1 MARPP
6 VAVVGAAAAA
16 GTALYYLIK
25 SRRNLAGS
33 WYSVAKATGL
43 ENGDQYEFRYEGGVY
58 KIYRGGHNEEEDQFK
73 VVGDK
78 IQHVDRARGSIMG
91 CRPDH
96 GPTATLLPSG
106 ELHWDIDNGNWLSRK
121 KGVAPAVVRTLAR
134 LFVRSPSW
142 PPAHAPVDA
151 VHFSKLRSEGGVKQV
166 WLILKHDG
174 CKCKPD
180 GGVELATVTCH
191 LPHLFTILLCSNLRG
206 SVLLLLSCLA
216 FHRSLA
222 SDVRLQMC
230 STTSPTGRT
239 KRTSTTA
246 MSRSTL
252 GHGR

>member
-1 MARPP
+1 MGRPP
-6 VAVVGAAAAA
+6 LAVVGAAAAA

-25 SRRNLAGS
+25 SQRTNLAGS
-33 WYSVAKATGL
+33 WYSVAKATGH

-58 KIYRGGHNEEEDQFK
+58 KIYRGGHNEDEDQFE

-78 IQHVDRARGSIMG
+78 IQHA
-91 CRPDH
+91 H

-106 ELHWDIDNGNWLSRK
+106 ELHWDIDNGKWLSRK

-151 VHFSKLRSEGGVKQV
+151 VHFSKLRSEGGVKQI

-174 CKCKPD
+174 DKCKPA

-191 LPHLFTILLCSNLRG
+191 TCLCSNLRG
-206 SVLLLLSCLA
+206 SVLLLLSCPAATLA
-216 FHRSLA
+216 PHRSLA
-222 SDVRLQMC
+222 SGVRLQMC

-246 MSRSTL
+246 TWAIRSTL
-252 GHGR
+252 GRGR

>member
-1 MARPP
+1 MLHHDDMGRPP
-6 VAVVGAAAAA
+6 LAVVGAAAAA

-25 SRRNLAGS
+25 SRRNNLAGS
-33 WYSVAKATGL
+33 WYSVAKATGH

-58 KIYRGGHNEEEDQFK
+58 KIYRGGHNEDEDQFE
-73 VVGDK
+73 VVGDE
-78 IQHVDRARGSIMG
+78 IQHA
-91 CRPDH
+91 H

-106 ELHWDIDNGNWLSRK
+106 ELHWDIDNGKWLSRK

-151 VHFSKLRSEGGVKQV
+151 VHFSKLRSEGGVKQI

-174 CKCKPD
+174 GKCKPD

>member
-1 MARPP
+1 MGRPP
-6 VAVVGAAAAA
+6 LAVVGAAAAA

-25 SRRNLAGS
+25 SRRNNLAGS
-33 WYSVAKATGL
+33 WYSVAKATGH

-78 IQHVDRARGSIMG
+78 IQHVDRARRSIMG
-91 CRPDH
+91 CRPDR

-106 ELHWDIDNGNWLSRK
+106 ELHWDIDNGKWLSRK

-151 VHFSKLRSEGGVKQV
+151 VHFSKLRSEGGVKQI

-174 CKCKPD
+174 GKCKPA

-216 FHRSLA
+216 VTLVPHRSRLMSVCRCA
-222 SDVRLQMC
+222 AQLRRRVVQSVRAQQ
-230 STTSPTGRT
+230 R
-239 KRTSTTA
+239 
-246 MSRSTL
+246 
-252 GHGR
+252 